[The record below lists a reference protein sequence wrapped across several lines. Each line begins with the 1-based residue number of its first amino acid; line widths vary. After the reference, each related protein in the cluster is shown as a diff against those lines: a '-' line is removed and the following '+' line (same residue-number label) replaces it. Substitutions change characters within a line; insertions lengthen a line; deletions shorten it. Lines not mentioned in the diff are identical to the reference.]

1 MPTKKKS
8 HNKLI
13 LIGGFPYL
21 LPLIIPS
28 KDKSGPSSPDA
39 ESGCCFA
46 LLLVVAVLA
55 AIIVGIFI

>member
-1 MPTKKKS
+1 MSMKKKS
-8 HNKLI
+8 HSKLI

-21 LPLIIPS
+21 LPIFLPT
-28 KDKSGPSSPDA
+28 KDKSEPSSPDA
-39 ESGCCFA
+39 ESGCCFV